1 MAITKDESAW
11 PIISLSLGEAF
22 DQETVEEY
30 IAYWEELLA
39 RQSAFGLLMVHSAEK
54 NTRPER
60 AVTQLY
66 MNWCKMNKREIAQY
80 CSGIAVVMQN
90 AKLLAVYKPVTALS
104 TKRTYGCPGG
114 AFSGE
119 AEAIRWL
126 EEQLTKTPS
135 GTKT

>member
-1 MAITKDESAW
+1 MPITKDESTL

-39 RQSAFGLLMVHSAEK
+39 RRSAFGLLMVHSAEK

-104 TKRTYGCPGG
+104 TKRT
-114 AFSGE
+114 
-119 AEAIRWL
+119 
-126 EEQLTKTPS
+126 
-135 GTKT
+135 